1 MKHTATALLFAFAAA
16 GAHAE
21 SVRFVN
27 GDGSELT
34 DLCIAA
40 ATSAPDLNTR
50 ASRLGIR
57 NFTNDDVLCNGMPLN
72 EFMRKYRTIKTPDTV
87 IMSFRKT
94 DDSPETEL
102 CYAAIMFS
110 PGIEDLKAAYLRRHS
125 GFDEVLCNNMPF
137 ERFVEKYRQQ
147 VLTASVQ

>member
-1 MKHTATALLFAFAAA
+1 MKHTATALLFVLASA

-27 GDGSELT
+27 GDGSEVT

-40 ATSAPDLNTR
+40 ASSAPDLNTR
-50 ASRLGIR
+50 ATRLGIK

-94 DDSPETEL
+94 DDSPETDL
-102 CYAAIMFS
+102 CYAAIMYS
-110 PGIEDLKAAYLRRHS
+110 PGIEALKASYLDRHGS
-125 GFDEVLCNNMPF
+125 FDTVLCNGMPF
-137 ERFVEKYRQQ
+137 ERFVEKYKQQ
-147 VLTASVQ
+147 VLTASLQ